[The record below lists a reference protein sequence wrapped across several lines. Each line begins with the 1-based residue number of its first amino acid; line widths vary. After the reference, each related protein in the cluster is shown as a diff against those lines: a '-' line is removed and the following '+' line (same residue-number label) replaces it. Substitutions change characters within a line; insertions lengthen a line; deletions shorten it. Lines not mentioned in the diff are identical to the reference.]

1 MSIIS
6 TILSGGVGE
15 LIKGIGSVVDN
26 LHTSKEEKNAAKL
39 ALEELARKS
48 ERILVAELQ
57 QGDAYTKRARPTIVY
72 TGLAIAVFN
81 AVVPLFGVSETV
93 NAPVEFWY
101 GWAAVVSIYSI
112 GRTRE
117 KSGARDKVTTSI
129 TGRTS
134 ILD

>member
-48 ERILVAELQ
+48 VH
-57 QGDAYTKRARPTIVY
+57 
-72 TGLAIAVFN
+72 
-81 AVVPLFGVSETV
+81 VPLLYTPVSQ
-93 NAPVEFWY
+93 
-101 GWAAVVSIYSI
+101 SRYSM
-112 GRTRE
+112 R
-117 KSGARDKVTTSI
+117 
-129 TGRTS
+129 
-134 ILD
+134 